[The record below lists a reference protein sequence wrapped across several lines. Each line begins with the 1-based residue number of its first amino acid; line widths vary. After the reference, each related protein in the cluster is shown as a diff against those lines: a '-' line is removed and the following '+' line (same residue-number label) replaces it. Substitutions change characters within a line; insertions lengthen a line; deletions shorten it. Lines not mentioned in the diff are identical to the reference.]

1 MKTQEQL
8 SNEISDE
15 TTYNS
20 LIKALGL
27 LLEAKDQLNTADN
40 NNAKDEWM
48 GDIPVTSLEVGEL
61 AYNIK
66 NMLGIPLNQDEIDF
80 YEQQPKVNI
89 MPNSKPAEK
98 SAIPTLQSKDNL
110 GLHSA
115 VNGLYLAIEKDD
127 LETALKYVGWIE
139 DITRTYAD
147 PRSEAHDHLHFFSQV
162 QALYSAIDVEDNHQV
177 IEIINK
183 ISSIAND
190 GIKQAKFDNKFN
202 EEWDTPHNQ

>member
-48 GDIPVTSLEVGEL
+48 GDIPVTSLEVGEQ
-61 AYNIK
+61 AYTLK
-66 NMLGIPLNQDEIDF
+66 KMLGIPFNQFEIDM
-80 YEQQPKVNI
+80 YEDQPKVE
-89 MPNSKPAEK
+89 PAEK
-98 SAIPTLQSKDNL
+98 SATPTIQSKDNL
-110 GLHSA
+110 GLHNA
-115 VNGLYLAIEKDD
+115 VDGLYLAIEKND
-127 LETALKYVGWIE
+127 LETALKYVRWIE

-147 PRSEAHDHLHFFSQV
+147 PRSEAHDHLHFFDQV
-162 QALYSAIDVEDNHQV
+162 QALYSAIDAEDEHKTK
-177 IEIINK
+177 EIINK
-183 ISSIAND
+183 ISSITNN

-202 EEWDTPHNQ
+202 EEWDASHNQ

>member
-8 SNEISDE
+8 SNEIADE

-20 LIKALGL
+20 LIKALSL

-48 GDIPVTSLEVGEL
+48 GDIPTIGSEIGEQ
-61 AYNIK
+61 AYNLK
-66 NMLGIPLNQDEIDF
+66 NMLGIPLNQDEID
-80 YEQQPKVNI
+80 YYAQPESNK
-89 MPNSKPAEK
+89 KPVT
-98 SAIPTLQSKDNL
+98 SAIQSEDNL
-110 GLHSA
+110 GLHIA

-139 DITRTYAD
+139 NITRTYAD

-177 IEIINK
+177 NKIINK
-183 ISSIAND
+183 ISAIAND
-190 GIKQAKFDNKFN
+190 GIKRAKFDNKFN
-202 EEWDTPHNQ
+202 EEWNASHNQ